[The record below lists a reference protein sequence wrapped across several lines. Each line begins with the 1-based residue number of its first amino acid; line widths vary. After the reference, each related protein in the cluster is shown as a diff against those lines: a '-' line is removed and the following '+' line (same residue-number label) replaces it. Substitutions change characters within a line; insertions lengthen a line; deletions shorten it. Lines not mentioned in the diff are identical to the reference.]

1 MAKETAAPLAAA
13 LVLVAAC
20 CQYPG
25 AAGSAAL
32 VLAARGSAAGRI
44 VGALLASAPLAA
56 AFCSGGWY
64 VPQTYDEC
72 WHATGNN
79 GKGYGGAGYGFSGN
93 YGYGRGC
100 YSYHSGGYSPYVYW
114 STSGNPL
121 GGMDGGRYKV
131 CGACFAGWYC
141 PGNNYRYIC
150 PAGQYSGGGW
160 SWCGTCAAGSYSR
173 AGYSSC
179 PACPAGTYSAAG
191 AGSCTACPAGRYSTG
206 GQANECLKC
215 GDDGFWDQ
223 NGGASWDPTQQGL
236 TSEDQCKC
244 ERGLTGANCELSEC
258 GGTTAAVSLGF
269 LLLEVQ
275 WPRHARQLSRNEAF
289 SGISAAFRAFDANS
303 DNHLSVDEAR
313 AGIADGG
320 MAVPAEVAHIW
331 SRAGGGGTRTY
342 LGELDITIS
351 DMIQDELD
359 RLEAQ
364 GTKDYHD
371 HPTGGGAI
379 TAMTATYP
387 NPLTENTGG
396 DRSCEYQNEKPPLL
410 EWTIDRGDKVIFRQC
425 VFLNGEVLTGSDEGL
440 DNDISSGGDC
450 NGADGNVEC
459 SFEFELP
466 GDYSVASYLHQ
477 SLWPADNTT
486 VDVGSGPHDLGE
498 IPTPENYELSF
509 TIAID
514 PEEVLNSWKSII
526 HLTSKDEA
534 NGLRYPGVWF
544 SDAGRLYAARSNQG
558 GGETNAYGNFVYTAG
573 KSYKIRITNI
583 DSLLSI
589 YVDGKLDVTAQG
601 TSTSAPADGGVILVG
616 TPWYTPVKATISD
629 VIFRE
634 LEVLD
639 ISKHSYC
646 VETKFCPE
654 GCSWETTTVNENELE
669 CEDGTLCSV
678 VESLEGWSCCSAQ
691 CTNQQ
696 PRKFPLH
703 PTH

>member
-1 MAKETAAPLAAA
+1 MAKGSGRAASALVLAAA
-13 LVLVAAC
+13 
-20 CQYPG
+20 CQPPR

-44 VGALLASAPLAA
+44 VGALLAAAPFAA

-64 VPQTYDEC
+64 VPQTHDEC

-160 SWCGTCAAGSYSR
+160 SWCGTCAAGSYSG

-236 TSEDQCKC
+236 TSDDQCKC

-320 MAVPAEVAHIW
+320 MAV
-331 SRAGGGGTRTY
+331 
-342 LGELDITIS
+342 
-351 DMIQDELD
+351 
-359 RLEAQ
+359 
-364 GTKDYHD
+364 
-371 HPTGGGAI
+371 
-379 TAMTATYP
+379 
-387 NPLTENTGG
+387 
-396 DRSCEYQNEKPPLL
+396 
-410 EWTIDRGDKVIFRQC
+410 
-425 VFLNGEVLTGSDEGL
+425 
-440 DNDISSGGDC
+440 
-450 NGADGNVEC
+450 
-459 SFEFELP
+459 
-466 GDYSVASYLHQ
+466 
-477 SLWPADNTT
+477 
-486 VDVGSGPHDLGE
+486 
-498 IPTPENYELSF
+498 
-509 TIAID
+509 
-514 PEEVLNSWKSII
+514 
-526 HLTSKDEA
+526 
-534 NGLRYPGVWF
+534 
-544 SDAGRLYAARSNQG
+544 
-558 GGETNAYGNFVYTAG
+558 
-573 KSYKIRITNI
+573 
-583 DSLLSI
+583 
-589 YVDGKLDVTAQG
+589 
-601 TSTSAPADGGVILVG
+601 TSTSSVSSVSSTSAADAAIRARLRQQLQHDQQRAAVDAAVAVAKFRAASATQKLEGDGDEPHAVDGAELASGSEAHDQAAGASHADGEAAPA
-616 TPWYTPVKATISD
+616 P
-629 VIFRE
+629 
-634 LEVLD
+634 
-639 ISKHSYC
+639 
-646 VETKFCPE
+646 
-654 GCSWETTTVNENELE
+654 
-669 CEDGTLCSV
+669 
-678 VESLEGWSCCSAQ
+678 
-691 CTNQQ
+691 
-696 PRKFPLH
+696 PRS
-703 PTH
+703 

>member
-13 LVLVAAC
+13 LVLAAAC
-20 CQYPG
+20 RYPG

-32 VLAARGSAAGRI
+32 ALAARGSAAGRI
-44 VGALLASAPLAA
+44 GGALLAAAPLAA

-64 VPQTYDEC
+64 VPQTHDEC

-160 SWCGTCAAGSYSR
+160 SWCGTCAAGSYSG

-236 TSEDQCKC
+236 TSDDQCKC

-320 MAVPAEVAHIW
+320 MAVPSEVAHLV
-331 SRAGGGGTRTY
+331 SRRQRRHRTY
-342 LGELDITIS
+342 LGELDVTIS

-359 RLEAQ
+359 RLETRARRTSTSNRAAPAHH
-364 GTKDYHD
+364 GDGSDVPKSSYKRR
-371 HPTGGGAI
+371 
-379 TAMTATYP
+379 Y
-387 NPLTENTGG
+387 NT
-396 DRSCEYQNEKPPLL
+396 RNEDPPLL
-410 EWTIDRGDKVIFRQC
+410 EWTIDRGDKVVFHGARSLTARCSPNQTRGWTTTSRAARLQRGGRQ
-425 VFLNGEVLTGSDEGL
+425 FQ
-440 DNDISSGGDC
+440 
-450 NGADGNVEC
+450 C

-466 GDYSVASYLHQ
+466 GDYPVASYLQ
-477 SLWPADNTT
+477 STWPATT
-486 VDVGSGPHDLGE
+486 RRSTSTAG
-498 IPTPENYELSF
+498 PTPGG
-509 TIAID
+509 IK
-514 PEEVLNSWKSII
+514 PEGAGSRSSSPSI
-526 HLTSKDEA
+526 
-534 NGLRYPGVWF
+534 
-544 SDAGRLYAARSNQG
+544 
-558 GGETNAYGNFVYTAG
+558 
-573 KSYKIRITNI
+573 
-583 DSLLSI
+583 
-589 YVDGKLDVTAQG
+589 
-601 TSTSAPADGGVILVG
+601 DGG
-616 TPWYTPVKATISD
+616 
-629 VIFRE
+629 F
-634 LEVLD
+634 
-639 ISKHSYC
+639 
-646 VETKFCPE
+646 
-654 GCSWETTTVNENELE
+654 
-669 CEDGTLCSV
+669 
-678 VESLEGWSCCSAQ
+678 
-691 CTNQQ
+691 
-696 PRKFPLH
+696 
-703 PTH
+703 